1 MDRVLIDPVCVARNA
16 VSDLDIAGGLGGGG
30 CIEFLELE
38 EEFISLAGS
47 CSWFLQTTRRI
58 ESKLPDHPAV
68 RIRILFRL

>member
-38 EEFISLAGS
+38 E
-47 CSWFLQTTRRI
+47 
-58 ESKLPDHPAV
+58 
-68 RIRILFRL
+68 